1 MLIQKP
7 ILSRLAA
14 LLLAGLWFV
23 GLAASHADEFD
34 ALRLK
39 RRDMLNFGT
48 NASSADPNYSNWISS
63 IAVTAQR
70 HWTSLNTSASR
81 AYLWSDRNHL
91 ATDSS
96 DISAS
101 FGRLQI
107 MALAWS
113 TRNSSL
119 ETNASLLTAITN
131 GLDWLYAN
139 SYNETKIEYD
149 NFFDWE
155 IAAPLALNDTAVLL
169 YSRLSPVQI
178 ANYMNAVDHFSPTP
192 NLTAANKVW
201 KASVVALRGAI
212 VKDAAKIALAG
223 QALSD
228 VFQYS
233 TAGDGFYPDGSF
245 IFHNEFAYNGGYG
258 SQLLQTIAPL
268 MQWLKG
274 SSWEITDPNQANV
287 YCWVYDSFQPFIYQ
301 GGLMQMVSGRYYTR
315 SGDDHT
321 DGHDLIAAILQVAQF
336 APTNDARAFKA
347 MAKAWIQGDTYRNFI
362 STQFPPFNIWAQTV
376 LNDPSISP
384 TPGLVRHY
392 QFPQMDRV
400 LHCRP
405 GWAFGVSMSSSRVAN
420 YESIRGENLRGWYT
434 GDGMTWLYTPEEN
447 YYADGFWPTVNPYRL
462 PGTTIDTQT
471 RTNASGQSYTGPN
484 NWTGGASLQ
493 NLYGLCGMQL
503 NAWGSSLSARKS
515 WFMFDNEIV
524 CLGAGISTVAADN
537 HSVET
542 IIGNRRLTSN
552 GNNPFTVNG
561 ILQSPG
567 FPWSQTLTNTQWAHL
582 AGNVSGS
589 DLGFYFPQPVTING
603 LREARSGAMAELNT
617 TYGSTNRISRN
628 YLTLWYDHG
637 LNPSNASYSY
647 VLLPNSSASQVST
660 YASNPDIQVLG
671 NNTTAQGV
679 KENVLGITA
688 VNFWKDGTNRLG
700 GITVDK
706 KASVIMRND
715 GSLLD
720 VGISD
725 PTQTNTGIINLELSS
740 SAAAFLTG
748 DAAFLV
754 QQLTPT
760 IKVAVNMNGSAGQTL
775 HARFAIGTLQTVTLF
790 PTADAY
796 VQNGDQTNVNFGSS
810 SSLAAKAA
818 TSSLGR
824 ETFMRFDLSSA
835 PGQILSASLRLYPFT
850 VQDPINHG
858 LAPLADNSWTENG
871 LTWNNKP
878 ASGPE
883 YTQWLV
889 AASNTPV
896 LIPIT
901 SLAQQAASANGQL
914 SLRIYSTGLPTPT
927 NGGYTA
933 YTSKEGSAANRPQ
946 LILTMPRIPPVV
958 TLSNLTGLSS
968 FDAPAAVLLGADGQD
983 SDGAITNISI
993 YKGATRMAQS
1003 SFAPFSFALTNLSAG
1018 QYAFTAVAVDN
1029 SGLAST
1035 SAPVSISVYNPE
1047 PNGRGTGLMGE
1058 YFTKTNLVGL
1068 AVTRTDSNINFS
1080 WGAGSPDGSIPVD
1093 NFSVRWSGK
1102 LQVRHAGNHKF
1113 HLISDDGA
1121 RLWLGGQLLIDSW
1134 SSHILSE
1141 DVQSISLV
1149 PGQYYDLVVEYYEGT
1164 GSATAQLLWT
1174 EPGGAKQVVPQS
1186 QLYPAVSG
1194 LRGFYYASTN
1204 FQNSAFYRVDD
1215 VVNFFWGDSSPNPA
1229 LLQGP
1234 FSVKWDGKVR
1244 ANQTGLY
1251 TFYTLSDDAV
1261 KLTVNNQMIISNWVP
1276 HTVTENSGTL
1286 SLNAGQF
1293 YKITMEFFDAN
1304 GSAAAVL
1311 MWQPPGES
1319 KQVIPNSNLTPLQNN
1334 RPPALSAIPNVALN
1348 PGQNFAFAN
1357 TALDADLPY
1366 QALSYSLDPGAPVGL
1381 SLNATTGVLSWSVP
1395 SNQPLGDYSV
1405 TVRVTDNGNP
1415 VMTDAQTFLVTVSS
1429 NLTTAYFGLIPT
1441 GSVWKYLD
1449 TGVEP
1454 SASWRNNNFNDNSWK
1469 SGSGILG
1476 YGTGGETTTVS
1487 FGPNSGAK
1495 YPATYFRKLLFVP
1508 DASKVFSLDARIL
1521 RNDGAV
1527 VYLNGAEIWRDN
1539 LPSGTIS
1546 NQTLAS
1552 IPITGVDA
1560 STYITKSF
1568 SPSILLDGT
1577 NVLAVELHQSAP
1589 NGPDVAFD
1597 FELKGF
1603 ATIPTQVPLTIGR
1616 STNAVALAWPGD
1628 GSWYQLFTATNLAP
1642 AAFWSR
1648 ATNVPTLSN
1657 GQWSIQVPASTN
1669 RAQFFRLQLP

>member
-1 MLIQKP
+1 MFTRTP
-7 ILSRLAA
+7 IISRLAA
-14 LLLAGLWFV
+14 LLLAGFCFLGFT
-23 GLAASHADEFD
+23 ASRADEFD
-34 ALRLK
+34 VLRLK

-48 NASSADPNYSNWISS
+48 NASSIDPNYTNWISS
-63 IAVTAQR
+63 TAVTAQR
-70 HWTSLNTSASR
+70 HLSSLNTSPTR
-81 AYLWSDRNHL
+81 TYLWSDRNHL

-101 FGRLQI
+101 YGRLQI

-113 TRNSSL
+113 TRSSSL
-119 ETNASLLTAITN
+119 ETNAALLTAITN
-131 GLDWLYAN
+131 GLDWLYTN
-139 SYNETKIEYD
+139 YYNETKVEYD

-155 IAAPLALNDTAVLL
+155 IAAPLALNDITVLL
-169 YSRLSPVQI
+169 YSRLSAAQI
-178 ANYMNAVDHFSPTP
+178 TKYMNAVDHFSPTP

-212 VKDAAKIALAG
+212 VKDPAKIALAS

-228 VFQYS
+228 VFLYS
-233 TAGDGFYPDGSF
+233 SVGDGFYPDGSF

-258 SQLLQTIAPL
+258 SQLLETIAPL

-274 SSWEITDPNQANV
+274 STWEVTDPNQSNL
-287 YCWVYDSFQPFIYQ
+287 YRWVYDSFQPFIYQ
-301 GGLMQMVSGRYYTR
+301 GELMQMVSGRYYTR
-315 SGDDHT
+315 NGDDHI

-347 MAKAWIQGDTYRNFI
+347 LAKAWIQSDTYRNFV

-376 LNDPSISP
+376 LNDPSIIPAPS
-384 TPGLVRHY
+384 LVRHY
-392 QFPQMDRV
+392 QFPGMDRV
-400 LHCRP
+400 LHFRP
-405 GWAFGVSMSSSRVAN
+405 GWAFGVSMTSSRVAN
-420 YESIRGENLRGWYT
+420 YESIRGENLHGWYT
-434 GDGMTWLYTPEEN
+434 GDGMTWLYTPEQN

-462 PGTTIDTQT
+462 PGTTIDTQA

-537 HSVET
+537 LSVET
-542 IIGNRRLTSN
+542 VIENRRLLAN

-561 ILQSPG
+561 VLQSPA

-582 AGNVSGS
+582 AGNVPGS
-589 DLGFYFPQPVTING
+589 DIGFFFPQPVTING
-603 LREARSGAMAELNT
+603 LREARSGAMADLNT
-617 TYGSTNRISRN
+617 TYGSTNRINRN

-637 LNPSNASYSY
+637 LNPSNSSYSY
-647 VLLPNSSASQVST
+647 VLLPNTSASQVSS
-660 YASNPDIQVLG
+660 YAANPDIQVLG
-671 NNTTAQGV
+671 NTTTAQGV
-679 KENVLGITA
+679 KENALGITA

-706 KASVIMRND
+706 KASVIIRND
-715 GSLLD
+715 GLFLD
-720 VGISD
+720 IGISD
-725 PTQTNTGIINLELSS
+725 PTQTNTDVVNLEISS
-740 SAAAFLTG
+740 SATALLSA
-748 DAAFLV
+748 DAGFSV
-754 QQLTPT
+754 QQLAPT
-760 IKVAVNMNGSAGQTL
+760 IKVAVNMNGSAGKTL
-775 HARFAIGTLQTVTLF
+775 HARFDITALQTVTLV
-790 PTADAY
+790 PVADAY

-818 TSSLGR
+818 TNSLGR
-824 ETFMRFDLSSA
+824 ESFLRFDLSSA

-858 LAPLADNSWTENG
+858 LAPVADNSWTESG

-883 YTQWLV
+883 FTQWLV

-901 SLAQQAASANGQL
+901 SLAQQAASSDGLL

-946 LILTMPRIPPVV
+946 LILTMPRIPPSVS
-958 TLSNLTGLSS
+958 LNNLTGLSLL
-968 FDAPAAVLLGADGQD
+968 DAPASLALGAEAQD
-983 SDGAITNISI
+983 SDGTVTNISI
-993 YKGATRMAQS
+993 YKGGMRIAQS
-1003 SFAPFSFALTNLSAG
+1003 SSAPLSFTVTNLSAG
-1018 QYAFTAVAVDN
+1018 QYSFTAVAVDN

-1035 SAPVSISVYNPE
+1035 SAPVAISVYNSE

-1058 YFTKTNLVGL
+1058 YFTKTNLIGL
-1068 AVTRTDSNINFS
+1068 AVTRTDANVNFS
-1080 WGAGSPDGSIPVD
+1080 WGAGSPDGAIPVD

-1102 LQVRHAGNHKF
+1102 LQVRHAGVHKF
-1113 HLISDDGA
+1113 HVVSDDGA
-1121 RLWLGGQLLIDSW
+1121 RLWVGGQLLIDSW
-1134 SSHILSE
+1134 TSHVLSE
-1141 DVQSISLV
+1141 DTQSISLL
-1149 PGQYYDLVVEYYEGT
+1149 PGQYYDIVLEYYEGT

-1174 EPGGAKQVVPQS
+1174 EPGGAKQAIPQS

-1204 FQNSAFYRVDD
+1204 FQNSAFSRVDD
-1215 VVNFFWGDSSPNPA
+1215 TVNFFWGSSSPNPG

-1244 ANQTGLY
+1244 ANQTGSY

-1276 HTVTENSGTL
+1276 HTVTENSGTI

-1304 GSAAAVL
+1304 ASATAVL

-1319 KQVIPNSNLTPLQNN
+1319 KQVIPNSNLTPVQNN

-1348 PGQNFAFAN
+1348 PGQTFAFAN
-1357 TALDADLPY
+1357 TAADADLPY
-1366 QALSYSLDPGAPVGL
+1366 QVLTYSLDPGAPAGL
-1381 SLNATTGVLSWSVP
+1381 TLNSATGVLSWSVP
-1395 SNQPLGDYSV
+1395 SNQPLGDYPI

-1415 VMTDAQTFLVTVSS
+1415 VMTDAQTFLISVSS
-1429 NLTTAYFGLIPT
+1429 NLATAYFSLVPT

-1454 SASWRNNNFNDNSWK
+1454 SSSWRNNNFNDNSWK
-1469 SGSGILG
+1469 TGSGILG

-1487 FGPNSGAK
+1487 FGPNAAAK
-1495 YPATYFRKLLFVP
+1495 YTTTYFRKLLFVP
-1508 DASKVFSLDARIL
+1508 DSSMVFSLDARLL

-1527 VYLNGAEIWRDN
+1527 VYLNGVEIWRDN
-1539 LPSGTIS
+1539 LPSGTVS
-1546 NQTLAS
+1546 NQTLS
-1552 IPITGVDA
+1552 TVPITGIDA

-1568 SPSILLDGT
+1568 SPSLLLDGT
-1577 NVLAVELHQSAP
+1577 NYLAVELHQSAP

-1603 ATIPTQVPLTIGR
+1603 ATIPTRVPLSIGR
-1616 STNAVALAWPGD
+1616 SNNAVALTWPSD
-1628 GSWYQLFTATNLAP
+1628 GSWYQLFTTTNLAP
-1642 AAFWSR
+1642 PSFWSR
-1648 ATNVPTLSN
+1648 ATNAPALSN
-1657 GQWSIQVPASTN
+1657 GQWSIQVPTGTN